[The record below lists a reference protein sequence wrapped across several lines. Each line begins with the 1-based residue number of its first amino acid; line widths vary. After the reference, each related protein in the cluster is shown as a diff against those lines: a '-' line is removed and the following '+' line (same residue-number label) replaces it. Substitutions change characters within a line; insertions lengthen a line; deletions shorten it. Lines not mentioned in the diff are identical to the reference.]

1 MIPQMVMKD
10 PTFLFWLPYWPP
22 VPPPTQDPYQALTKV
37 AVGVLC

>member
-22 VPPPTQDPYQALTKV
+22 VPPPTQDPSQALTKV

>member
-1 MIPQMVMKD
+1 MIQLMKD

-22 VPPPTQDPYQALTKV
+22 VPPPTQDPSQALTKV